1 MTIHVLKIDEE
12 DEIRFFKLLD
22 KILSTNKIEGRCT
35 KYLVFNTGYSLIEI
49 NLEDEELLF
58 LQLAVEFTQV
68 PHKLKI
74 S

>member
-49 NLEDEELLF
+49 NLEDEEL
-58 LQLAVEFTQV
+58 
-68 PHKLKI
+68 
-74 S
+74 